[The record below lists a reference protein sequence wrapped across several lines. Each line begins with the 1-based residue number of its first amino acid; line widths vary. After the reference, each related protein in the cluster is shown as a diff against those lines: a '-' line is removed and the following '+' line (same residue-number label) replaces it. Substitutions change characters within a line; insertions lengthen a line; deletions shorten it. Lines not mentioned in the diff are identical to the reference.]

1 MFPKTAAG
9 SASTMSDRILVEAVL
24 AGDMSAF
31 ATLYRAHV
39 RAVTAAVRDNVHD
52 PESIADVI
60 QEVFLRA
67 LERLG
72 TLRDLD
78 RFGPWLLSIARHAAV
93 DHRRSLGRSPI
104 LDDFAVEPVATT
116 SGPDVVAE
124 LNELAGLIRTCVRQ
138 LSTRDAT
145 ALTLVT
151 QLGFGPGDIATSLD
165 VSPGA
170 AKVILHRARR
180 RLRDTVALELLVR
193 RRGGGCPEF
202 DALFVAGDL
211 IGAGRHV
218 RSCLSCGALADSEV
232 TLYGRG
238 VSAPS

>member
-1 MFPKTAAG
+1 
-9 SASTMSDRILVEAVL
+9 MSDRVLVEAVL
-24 AGDMSAF
+24 AGDMGAF

-93 DHRRSLGRSPI
+93 DHRRLRGRSPI
-104 LDDFAVEPVATT
+104 VDDFAVEPAATA

-124 LNELAGLIRTCVRQ
+124 LNELAALIRTCVGQ

-151 QLGFGPGDIATSLD
+151 QLGFGPADIATALD

-180 RLRDTVALELLVR
+180 RLRDTLALELLVR
-193 RRGGGCPEF
+193 RRGGGCAAF
-202 DALFVAGDL
+202 DAYFTAGDL

-218 RSCLSCGALADSEV
+218 RACPSCGAVADSEV
-232 TLYGRG
+232 SLYGRS